1 MINQIDNKW
10 WFRLNSALRKT
21 YVRGYLSPFFDS
33 YIITE
38 YPKSGGTWLSQ
49 LLSTSLDIPYPRNR
63 LPVFDSS
70 VIHGCFLNSGK
81 KNKTIVLNRD
91 GRDIMVSFYYHSLVK
106 KPRVSDREVDRITTD
121 LGITDVSNIKENLP
135 SFIDYCFANKTYP
148 YFTWSDFVKKWHNDP
163 SVVHTSYEA
172 LNKEATFELQRILE
186 KLGEKVSIEKIERVV
201 DHFSFEKQTNRKK
214 GQEDSAKFLRKGIVG
229 DWKNSFTQE
238 SSELFDHYAGDEL
251 ILLGY
256 EKDHSWVNNHL
267 NK

>member
-10 WFRLNSALRKT
+10 WFRVNSALRKT

-49 LLSTSLDIPYPRNR
+49 LLSTSLDISYPRNR

-106 KPRVSDREVDRITTD
+106 KPRVSDNEVDRITKD
-121 LGITDVSNIKENLP
+121 LDITDVSDIKSNLP
-135 SFIDYCFANKTYP
+135 RFIDYCFANRRYP
-148 YFTWSDFVKKWHNDP
+148 YFTWTDFVNKWHNNP

-172 LNKEATFELQRILE
+172 LNKDTVTELQKILTG
-186 KLGEKVSIEKIERVV
+186 LGAEVPLKTIREVV
-201 DHFSFEKQTNRKK
+201 DQFSFEKQTNRKK
-214 GQEDSAKFLRKGIVG
+214 GQEDPGKFLRKGIVG
-229 DWKNSFTQE
+229 DWKNSFTRE
-238 SSELFDHYAGDEL
+238 SSRLFDQYAGDEL

-256 EKDHSWVNNHL
+256 EQDHSWT
-267 NK
+267 KE